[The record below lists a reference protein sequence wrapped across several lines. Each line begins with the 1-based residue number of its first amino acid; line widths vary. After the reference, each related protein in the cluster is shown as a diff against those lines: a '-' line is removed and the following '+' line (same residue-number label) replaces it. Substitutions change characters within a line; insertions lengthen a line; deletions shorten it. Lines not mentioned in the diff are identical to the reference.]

1 MKEPRETKSLSYIK
15 KSFRY
20 TLYLLTTV
28 CFLVAS
34 DPVVAREAI
43 ILTTFL
49 EGNTGLG
56 ASHAISG
63 DGSRVV
69 FESSSDITGNNADGN
84 PELFIWKM
92 ETGFTQLTDTTGS
105 TYYWQIDID
114 QDGTTV
120 AVVADADITNSGATM
135 TELYRWVEG
144 SGWTRLTSTAGA
156 FPFVFLGAIGINAN
170 GNRIMFSSMD
180 DYIGENPTND
190 TQIFLWEVGG
200 NIRQITNA
208 SPCRT
213 FGGNFG
219 LDINAS
225 GNKLLFSSRCQF
237 GSWNPDLNSD
247 IFIWDEAT
255 GIAPLTNEPDE
266 VRASGSMSS
275 DGTIAAFASSTD
287 LVNGGP
293 GSGSHL
299 FRWVAGKGFEQLSV
313 ESIDRF
319 RPSISADGRRIA
331 FTASNGQGTSGNP
344 EGAPELFLWKLGLG
358 IITLTDSEQTETASG
373 NQNPDLTDDGTRLSM
388 VALRAFDAP
397 HDNRSGYFMI
407 DIKGL
412 DVLSPNWLLLLSN

>member
-1 MKEPRETKSLSYIK
+1 MKELRETTSLPYIK

-28 CFLVAS
+28 CFLIDNDTVA
-34 DPVVAREAI
+34 AREAI
-43 ILTTFL
+43 ILGTFL
-49 EGNTGLG
+49 EENTGVV

-84 PELFIWKM
+84 PELFLWKM
-92 ETGFTQLTDTTGS
+92 EGGFSQLTDTMGT
-105 TYYWQIDID
+105 THFWQIDID
-114 QDGTTV
+114 QNGSTV
-120 AVVADADITNSGATM
+120 AVVADADITSSGATL

-144 SGWTRLTSTAGA
+144 GGWTRLTNTAGT

-180 DYIGENPTND
+180 DYVGANPKNE
-190 TQIFLWEVGG
+190 TQVFLWELGG
-200 NIRQITNA
+200 NITQITKA

-219 LDINAS
+219 LDINDS
-225 GNKLLFSSRCQF
+225 GNKLLFSSRCKF
-237 GSWNPDLNSD
+237 GNWNPDLNSD

-255 GIAPLTNEPDE
+255 GIAPLTNEPEE

-287 LVNGGP
+287 LVNGGM
-293 GSGSHL
+293 GSEHHL
-299 FRWVAGKGFEQLSV
+299 FRWAAGKGFEQLSV
-313 ESIDRF
+313 ESVERF
-319 RPSISADGRRIA
+319 RPSISADGSRIA
-331 FTASNGQGTSGNP
+331 FTAKNGQGTSDNP

-358 IITLTDSEQTETASG
+358 IVTLTDSEQTETSFG
-373 NQNPDLTDDGTRLSM
+373 NQIPDLTDDGTRLSM

-397 HDNRSGYFMI
+397 HDHRSGYFVI
-407 DIKGL
+407 DIMGL
-412 DVLSPNWLLLLSN
+412 GVLSPIWLLLLSN